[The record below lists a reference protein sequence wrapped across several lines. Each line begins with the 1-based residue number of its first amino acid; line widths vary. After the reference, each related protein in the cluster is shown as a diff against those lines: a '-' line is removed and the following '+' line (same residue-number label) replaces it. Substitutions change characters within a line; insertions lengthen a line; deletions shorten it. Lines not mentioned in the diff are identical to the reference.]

1 MEPICSFSELAKSS
15 CGEFRKSPYIVRKLL
30 ECKDD
35 ITGHLQAC
43 CLCSLVGQIEEFEL
57 ILIRAGIFHFS
68 PNQLEKMWIC
78 PKHRYNLGRNWRPL
92 RTCQYPL
99 HSGAKKALKNIDVVT
114 LSMSRHV
121 HKIFGIT
128 VPIGSGKINLGDVRS
143 SLLSTLM
150 QSGYFNVCDSVVKR

>member
-1 MEPICSFSELAKSS
+1 MEPICSSSELAKSP
-15 CGEFRKSPYIVRKLL
+15 CGEFRKSPNIVRKLL

-43 CLCSLVGQIEEFEL
+43 HLSRLVAKIEEYEL
-57 ILIRAGIFHFS
+57 ILVRAGIFVFP

-78 PKHRYNLGRNWRPL
+78 PKHRYNLDRHWRPL

-114 LSMSRHV
+114 LQISRHAQ
-121 HKIFGIT
+121 KIFGIT
-128 VPIGSGKINLGDVRS
+128 VPIGSGKINLGDVLTC
-143 SLLSTLM
+143 LLI
-150 QSGYFNVCDSVVKR
+150 YFNVEWVY

>member
-15 CGEFRKSPYIVRKLL
+15 CGEFRKSPNIVRKLL

-43 CLCSLVGQIEEFEL
+43 HLSRLVGKIEEYEL
-57 ILIRAGIFHFS
+57 ILVRAGIFDFP

-92 RTCQYPL
+92 RTP
-99 HSGAKKALKNIDVVT
+99 
-114 LSMSRHV
+114 
-121 HKIFGIT
+121 
-128 VPIGSGKINLGDVRS
+128 
-143 SLLSTLM
+143 STLW
-150 QSGYFNVCDSVVKR
+150 C